1 MEMRKNYSTLS
12 IIIMFIVISH
22 GAWIWEGLVTMT
34 QVGKF
39 VNRGFLHGF
48 WLPLYG
54 TGSILLIYVYGK
66 RQSSFW
72 KIFLGSAAICTVME
86 YAVAAVLENIFH
98 RKWWDYGNVFLNLN
112 GRICIPVI
120 FAFGFAGY
128 LLIRLLAPYMDRQI
142 QKISLSAQK
151 KICIIFGI
159 MMALDFGV
167 SLFYPNMGRGITF

>member
-66 RQSSFW
+66 EQSSFW

-112 GRICIPVI
+112 GRICLPVI

-142 QKISLSAQK
+142 QKMSLSAQK